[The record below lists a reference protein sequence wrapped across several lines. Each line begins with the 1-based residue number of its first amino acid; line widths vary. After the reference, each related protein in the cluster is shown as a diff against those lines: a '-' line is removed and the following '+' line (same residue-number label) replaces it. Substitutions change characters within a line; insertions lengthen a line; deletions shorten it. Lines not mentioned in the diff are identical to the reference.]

1 ARATCGGVLT
11 HVRYFYGRMV
21 AVKRRDDDSLQGDR
35 EFVNEV
41 DLLSRACHPNLV
53 ELVGYCR
60 EARQHLL
67 VYEFMP
73 NGTVREHLYDQMGQP
88 LGRLRW
94 LTRIQIALGA
104 ARGEFHCE
112 QVRCG

>member
-1 ARATCGGVLT
+1 
-11 HVRYFYGRMV
+11 MV

-60 EARQHLL
+60 YLYCLH
-67 VYEFMP
+67 
-73 NGTVREHLYDQMGQP
+73 TV
-88 LGRLRW
+88 LRW
-94 LTRIQIALGA
+94 RTTCTDAYM
-104 ARGEFHCE
+104 H
-112 QVRCG
+112 VHKKCGGIYG